1 MKTPIALLLLGGLTI
16 APAWAHAAVAS
27 CSVSAAP
34 VAFGSY
40 DPTSST
46 PLTPTGNVGVSCT
59 LISGVSL
66 LVAYTITLSTGSS
79 GSYVTRK
86 MTGTATLMNYNLYL
100 NGSWTQV
107 WGDGVS
113 GGSVSKSDG
122 YLLGL
127 GGASNSYTVYAKLP
141 ALQLVAAGGYADSV
155 VVSIS
160 Y

>member
-1 MKTPIALLLLGGLTI
+1 MKPSIVLLLLGWLAT
-16 APAWAHAAVAS
+16 APAWAQLSVAS
-27 CSVSAAP
+27 CSATATSVP
-34 VAFGSY
+34 FGSY
-40 DPTSST
+40 DPTSAT
-46 PLTPTGNVGVSCT
+46 PLTPTGSVSVSCN
-59 LISGVSL
+59 LIAGVSL
-66 LVAYTITLSTGSS
+66 LVAYTVTLSTGSS
-79 GSYVTRK
+79 GSYITRK
-86 MTGTATLMNYNLYL
+86 MTGTATPMNYNLYL

-127 GGASNSYTVYAKLP
+127 GSVSKSYTVYAKLP
-141 ALQLVAAGGYADSV
+141 AQQLVAAGGYADSI

>member
-1 MKTPIALLLLGGLTI
+1 MKTPIALLLLGGLAI
-16 APAWAHAAVAS
+16 APAGAQASVAS
-27 CSVSAAP
+27 CSVSAVP

-46 PLTPTGNVGVSCT
+46 PLTPTGNVSVSCN
-59 LISGVSL
+59 LVSGVSL

-79 GSYVTRK
+79 GSYITRK
-86 MTGTATLMNYNLYL
+86 MTGTATPMNYNLYL

-113 GGSVSKSDG
+113 GGSLSKSDG
-122 YLLGL
+122 YLLGV
-127 GGASNSYTVYAKLP
+127 GGASTSYTVYAKLP
-141 ALQLVAAGGYADSV
+141 AQQLVAAGGYADSV